1 MFSPEWHRYLT
12 LLLKRDVKIGVK
24 IGALCLSVG
33 LNRNSNLSTVL
44 FGILDI
50 ITEGE
55 THWKKIEEE
64 SRWLPN

>member
-1 MFSPEWHRYLT
+1 M
-12 LLLKRDVKIGVK
+12 LKRDVKIGVK

-55 THWKKIEEE
+55 THWKKVEEE
-64 SRWLPN
+64 SR